1 MRTQTRLRT
10 PPSNTTE
17 RPQHPRQTKHA
28 DPAHSRGDQRRE
40 TIKDHGQVVEDVRG
54 EAVAFAFGFQ
64 GCAGAVGEEDGC
76 DAAGGVLEDVEE
88 EGGCWGCGWVADSD
102 AFFISISFSFIL

>member
-1 MRTQTRLRT
+1 MRTQTRLGT
-10 PPSNTTE
+10 PPSNTTQS
-17 RPQHPRQTKHA
+17 PQHPRQTKHA
-28 DPAHSRGDQRRE
+28 DPAHPRGDQRRE

-64 GCAGAVGEEDGC
+64 GCAGAVGEEDCC
-76 DAAGGVLEDVEE
+76 DAAGGVLENVEE

-102 AFFISISFSFIL
+102 AFFISISFSFI